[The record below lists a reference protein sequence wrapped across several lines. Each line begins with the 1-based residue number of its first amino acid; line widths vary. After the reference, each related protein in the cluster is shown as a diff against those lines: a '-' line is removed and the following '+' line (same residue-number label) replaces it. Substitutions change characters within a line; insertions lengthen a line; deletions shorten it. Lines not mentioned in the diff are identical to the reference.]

1 MHTQRGRRFSRRS
14 FLGGM
19 TLAGIAGFAGG
30 RPGPA
35 AADPPPETT
44 RLRLGRLPAICLAPY
59 YMAEELLPAEGF
71 TKVQYVD
78 LPSGSFLLKPTAA
91 GEIDFGISFIGP
103 VLTRL
108 DAGDPL
114 VLLSGAHAGCF
125 ELFASA
131 KVGAVRDLRGKTIAL
146 VFGLGGPEHTFIA
159 SILAYVGIDPTKEVH
174 WVEHAF
180 DAAAQLLA
188 AGKIDAVAAQPPLSQ
203 ELRAR
208 HIGHVL
214 VNSTL
219 DRPWS
224 QYYCCMVYTNRA
236 FVQRYPVATKRVLRA
251 ILKAADVCT
260 SEPERTARFLVD
272 KGYTKSYDYAR
283 ATMQDV
289 AYRRWRDYVPVDAV
303 RFYALR
309 LQEARMMTSSPQ
321 KIIAQ
326 GTDWRFFNALMKE
339 LKG

>member
-1 MHTQRGRRFSRRS
+1 MYSQHTRRSSRRRFLR
-14 FLGGM
+14 GV
-19 TLAGIAGFAGG
+19 TLAGVAGVLGVH
-30 RPGPA
+30 PKTA
-35 AADPPPETT
+35 AAEPPPETT
-44 RLRLGRLPAICLAPY
+44 KLRLGRLAAICPAPY
-59 YMAEELLPAEGF
+59 YVAEELLPTEGF
-71 TKVQYVD
+71 TDLQYVN
-78 LPSGSFLLKPTAA
+78 LPGGPHFPKATVA
-91 GEIDFGISFIGP
+91 GEIDFGINFIGP
-103 VLTRL
+103 TITRL

-114 VLLSGAHAGCF
+114 VLLSGAHLGCF

-131 KVGAVRDLRGKTIAL
+131 KVHAIRDLRGKTIAL

-159 SILAYVGIDPTKEVH
+159 SILSYVGIDPRKEVQ

-180 DAAAQLLA
+180 ETSTQLLA

-208 HIGHVL
+208 QIGHVL

-224 QYYCCMVYTNRA
+224 QYYCCMVYSHRT
-236 FVQRYPVATKRVLRA
+236 FVHRYPVATKRVLRA
-251 ILKAADVCT
+251 ILKAADLCT
-260 SEPERTARFLVD
+260 SEPELVARFLVD
-272 KGYTKSYDYAR
+272 KGYAKNYDHAL

-289 AYRRWRDYVPVDAV
+289 VYRQWREFAPEDTV

-309 LQEARMMTSSPQ
+309 LHEAGMIHNSPQ

-326 GTDWRFFNALMKE
+326 GTDWRFFNELKKE